1 MIKLPS
7 CRGLKLDYILN
18 THHHWDHTGGNEEL
32 KSKFHCTIVGP
43 KADKGRIPGIDVALA
58 DGESWQFGDLEMQV
72 FDTPGHT
79 RGHITLWFP
88 QVQALFP
95 GGNSCLHARRH
106 ELSAASMPELA
117 YGDGCCLQVQCI
129 SGGIVWHACLS
140 ACWLADLF
148 CCCLEAVWRLL
159 VALRCH
165 IG

>member
-1 MIKLPS
+1 MTTVKQTLSCSQRCHDDQHPHQLPL

-43 KADKGRIPGIDVALA
+43 KADKGRIPGIDIALA

-95 GGNSCLHARRH
+95 GGNSCLRSHV
-106 ELSAASMPELA
+106 ENVAAFK
-117 YGDGCCLQVQCI
+117 CCA
-129 SGGIVWHACLS
+129 SH
-140 ACWLADLF
+140 
-148 CCCLEAVWRLL
+148 
-159 VALRCH
+159 
-165 IG
+165 